1 MDFCSNDNLA
11 KEGGPTHVVSSVQYG
26 TTAFVLFER
35 EVFRGESEEEVA
47 GYLSVNVANAVAGYG
62 VNSSLN
68 FNYTGSLN
76 TTRDTINI
84 HFLGNSLIDV
94 PQSLEDISRLIDDLD
109 ETTRTNPQPLRFTMA
124 RIDEI
129 CSAADVV
136 FASIGNPTLE
146 RLADI
151 LRSLANSDLRTKSF
165 LHDENSVAQ
174 R

>member
-1 MDFCSNDNLA
+1 MDQSNLDFCSNDNLA
-11 KEGGPTHVVSSVQYG
+11 KEGGPTHIVTSVQYG

-62 VNSSLN
+62 VNSNLT

-109 ETTRTNPQPLRFTMA
+109 ETTRTNPQPLRFIMT
-124 RIDEI
+124 RIDQI
-129 CSAADVV
+129 CATADVV
-136 FASIGNPTLE
+136 LFHL
-146 RLADI
+146 
-151 LRSLANSDLRTKSF
+151 
-165 LHDENSVAQ
+165 Q
-174 R
+174 